1 MQIAIS
7 NLVCNIVTYILLLMY
22 LIHIHILIYV
32 HIYIYPK
39 DIHFQAKRISL

>member
-7 NLVCNIVTYILLLMY
+7 NLVCNIVTYILLMY

-39 DIHFQAKRISL
+39 EIHFQAKRISL